1 MINND
6 LINDIKN
13 YNRIVFNNDIN
24 KLLNLNNDKLYFK
37 TNIVDKHIII
47 LIDSFNDILFNI
59 NNINDIVSLFKISNI
74 NKKVNKDNKSINT
87 ISIAP
92 YYLCNNLLN
101 NNCNNSNICYG
112 AKNEMFK
119 NIIQYRLNN
128 YIFFNILEYLI
139 INNYDAI
146 YKKILCNAIKNN
158 KHLIT
163 NIIRI
168 NQQSDIKN
176 NNILKILNDILL
188 HIKKHYNKDIKFYTY
203 TKTKN
208 LNYSIIDKNF
218 IINKSIALIKDPND
232 LKQYKNDTNIF
243 ITIDK
248 SIKFNDIDIDNKYLC
263 KNNCFKC
270 KNCINKNNNITLCYK
285 H

>member
-1 MINND
+1 MNILINNLKKYASDCFYKDLNKLTNINND
-6 LINDIKN
+6 KI
-13 YNRIVFNNDIN
+13 
-24 KLLNLNNDKLYFK
+24 YFK
-37 TNIVDKHIII
+37 EATVKKHITI
-47 LIDSFNDILFNI
+47 LKTSFNDILNSI
-59 NNINDIVSLFKISNI
+59 NNINDIIYLFKISTT

-119 NIIQYRLNN
+119 NIIKYRLNN
-128 YIFFNILEYLI
+128 YIYFNMLEYLLI
-139 INNYDAI
+139 T
-146 YKKILCNAIKNN
+146 NN
-158 KHLIT
+158 KNYKHILNKSIDLNKKLIT

-176 NNILKILNDILL
+176 NNILKILNDMLL
-188 HIKKHYNKDIKFYTY
+188 YIKKHYNKDIKFYTY
-203 TKTKN
+203 SKTKN
-208 LNYSIIDKNF
+208 LNYNILDNNF
-218 IINKSIALIKDPND
+218 IINKSISLIKDPND

-243 ITIDK
+243 ITIDQ
-248 SIKFNDIDIDNKYLC
+248 SIKFKDINIDNKYLC

-270 KNCINKNNNITLCYK
+270 KNCINKNKTVTICYK

>member
-1 MINND
+1 MNILINNLKKYASDCFYKDLNKLTNINND
-6 LINDIKN
+6 KI
-13 YNRIVFNNDIN
+13 
-24 KLLNLNNDKLYFK
+24 YFK
-37 TNIVDKHIII
+37 EATVKKHITI
-47 LIDSFNDILFNI
+47 LKTSFNDILNSI
-59 NNINDIVSLFKISNI
+59 NNINDIIYLFKISTT

-101 NNCNNSNICYG
+101 NNCNNSQICYG

-119 NIIQYRLNN
+119 NIIKYRLNN
-128 YIFFNILEYLI
+128 YIYFNMLEYLLI
-139 INNYDAI
+139 T
-146 YKKILCNAIKNN
+146 NN
-158 KHLIT
+158 KNYKHILNKSIDLNKKLIT

-176 NNILKILNDILL
+176 NNILKILNDMLL
-188 HIKKHYNKDIKFYTY
+188 YIKKHYNKDIKFYTY
-203 TKTKN
+203 SKTKN
-208 LNYSIIDKNF
+208 LNYNILDNNF
-218 IINKSIALIKDPND
+218 IINKSISLIKDPND

-248 SIKFNDIDIDNKYLC
+248 SIKFKDINIDNKYLC

-270 KNCINKNNNITLCYK
+270 KNCINKNKTVTICYK

>member
-1 MINND
+1 MDTLINNLKKYASDCFYKDLNKLTNINND
-6 LINDIKN
+6 KI
-13 YNRIVFNNDIN
+13 
-24 KLLNLNNDKLYFK
+24 YFK
-37 TNIVDKHIII
+37 EATVKKHITI
-47 LIDSFNDILFNI
+47 LKTSFNDILNSI
-59 NNINDIVSLFKISNI
+59 NNINDIIYLFKISTT

-119 NIIQYRLNN
+119 NIIKYRLNN
-128 YIFFNILEYLI
+128 YIYFNMLEYLI
-139 INNYDAI
+139 IT
-146 YKKILCNAIKNN
+146 NN
-158 KHLIT
+158 KNYKHILNKSIDLNKKLIT

-176 NNILKILNDILL
+176 NNILKILNDMLL
-188 HIKKHYNKDIKFYTY
+188 YIKKHYNKDIKFYTY
-203 TKTKN
+203 SKTKN
-208 LNYSIIDKNF
+208 LNYNILDDNF
-218 IINKSIALIKDPND
+218 IINKSISLIKDPND

-243 ITIDK
+243 ISIAK
-248 SIKFNDIDIDNKYLC
+248 SIKFKDINIDNKYLC

-270 KNCINKNNNITLCYK
+270 KNCINKNKTVTICYK

>member
-1 MINND
+1 MDTLINNLKKYASDCFYKDLNKLTNINND
-6 LINDIKN
+6 KI
-13 YNRIVFNNDIN
+13 
-24 KLLNLNNDKLYFK
+24 YFK
-37 TNIVDKHIII
+37 EATVKKHITI
-47 LIDSFNDILFNI
+47 LKTSFNDILNSI
-59 NNINDIVSLFKISNI
+59 NNINDIIYLFKISTT

-119 NIIQYRLNN
+119 NIIKYRLNN
-128 YIFFNILEYLI
+128 YIYFNMLEYLI
-139 INNYDAI
+139 IT
-146 YKKILCNAIKNN
+146 NN
-158 KHLIT
+158 KNYKHILNKSIDLNKKLIT

-176 NNILKILNDILL
+176 NNILKILNDMLL
-188 HIKKHYNKDIKFYTY
+188 YIKKHYNKDIKFYTY
-203 TKTKN
+203 SKTKN
-208 LNYSIIDKNF
+208 LNYNILDNNF
-218 IINKSIALIKDPND
+218 IINKSISLIKDPND

-243 ITIDK
+243 ISIDK
-248 SIKFNDIDIDNKYLC
+248 SIKFKDINIDNKYLC

-270 KNCINKNNNITLCYK
+270 KNCINKNKTVTICYK

>member
-1 MINND
+1 MNILINNLKKYASDCFYKDLNKLTNINND
-6 LINDIKN
+6 KI
-13 YNRIVFNNDIN
+13 
-24 KLLNLNNDKLYFK
+24 YFK
-37 TNIVDKHIII
+37 EATVKKHITI
-47 LIDSFNDILFNI
+47 LKTSFNDILNSI
-59 NNINDIVSLFKISNI
+59 NNINDIIYLFKISTT

-119 NIIQYRLNN
+119 NIIKYRLNN
-128 YIFFNILEYLI
+128 YIYFHMLEYLI
-139 INNYDAI
+139 IT
-146 YKKILCNAIKNN
+146 NN
-158 KHLIT
+158 KNYKHILNKSIDLNKKLIT

-176 NNILKILNDILL
+176 NNILKILNDMLL
-188 HIKKHYNKDIKFYTY
+188 YIKKHYNKDIKFYTY
-203 TKTKN
+203 SKTKN
-208 LNYSIIDKNF
+208 LNYNILDNNF
-218 IINKSIALIKDPND
+218 IINKSISLIKDPND

-248 SIKFNDIDIDNKYLC
+248 SIKFKDINIDNKYLC

-270 KNCINKNNNITLCYK
+270 KNCINKNKTVTICYK

>member
-1 MINND
+1 MDTLINNLKKYASDCFYKDLNKLTNINND
-6 LINDIKN
+6 KI
-13 YNRIVFNNDIN
+13 
-24 KLLNLNNDKLYFK
+24 YFK
-37 TNIVDKHIII
+37 EATVKKHITI
-47 LIDSFNDILFNI
+47 LKTSFNDILNSI
-59 NNINDIVSLFKISNI
+59 NNINDIIYLFKISTT

-119 NIIQYRLNN
+119 NIIKYRLNN
-128 YIFFNILEYLI
+128 YIYFNMLEYLI
-139 INNYDAI
+139 IT
-146 YKKILCNAIKNN
+146 NN
-158 KHLIT
+158 KNYKHILNKSIDLNKKLIT

-176 NNILKILNDILL
+176 NNILKILNDMLL
-188 HIKKHYNKDIKFYTY
+188 YIKKHYNKDIKFYTY
-203 TKTKN
+203 SKTKN
-208 LNYSIIDKNF
+208 LNYNILDNNF
-218 IINKSIALIKDPND
+218 IINKSISLIKDPND

-248 SIKFNDIDIDNKYLC
+248 SIKFKDINIDNKYLC

-270 KNCINKNNNITLCYK
+270 KNCINKNKTVTICYK

>member
-1 MINND
+1 MDTLINNLKKYASDCFYKDLNKLTNINND
-6 LINDIKN
+6 KI
-13 YNRIVFNNDIN
+13 
-24 KLLNLNNDKLYFK
+24 YFK
-37 TNIVDKHIII
+37 EATVKKHITI
-47 LIDSFNDILFNI
+47 LKTSFNDILNSI
-59 NNINDIVSLFKISNI
+59 NNINDIIYLFKISTT

-119 NIIQYRLNN
+119 NIIKYRLNN
-128 YIFFNILEYLI
+128 YIYFNMLEYLI
-139 INNYDAI
+139 IT
-146 YKKILCNAIKNN
+146 NN
-158 KHLIT
+158 KNYKHILNKSIDLNKKLIT

-176 NNILKILNDILL
+176 NNILKILNDMLL
-188 HIKKHYNKDIKFYTY
+188 YIKKHYNKDIKFYTY
-203 TKTKN
+203 SKTKN
-208 LNYSIIDKNF
+208 LNYNILDNNF
-218 IINKSIALIKDPND
+218 IINKSISLIKDPND

-248 SIKFNDIDIDNKYLC
+248 SIKFKDINIDNKYLC
-263 KNNCFKC
+263 KDNCFKC
-270 KNCINKNNNITLCYK
+270 KNCINKNKTVTICYK

>member
-1 MINND
+1 MNTLINNLKKYASDCFHKD
-6 LINDIKN
+6 L
-13 YNRIVFNNDIN
+13 N
-24 KLLNLNNDKLYFK
+24 KLTNINNDKLYFK
-37 TNIVDKHIII
+37 DTTTKKHITI
-47 LIDSFNDILFNI
+47 LKTSFNDILNSI
-59 NNINDIVSLFKISNI
+59 NNINDIIYLFKISTT

-87 ISIAP
+87 ISTAP

-112 AKNEMFK
+112 AKNERFK
-119 NIIQYRLNN
+119 NIIKYRLNN
-128 YIFFNILEYLI
+128 YIYFNMLEYLI
-139 INNYDAI
+139 IT
-146 YKKILCNAIKNN
+146 NN
-158 KHLIT
+158 KNYKHILNKSIDLNKKLIT
-163 NIIRI
+163 KIIRI

-176 NNILKILNDILL
+176 NNILKILNDMLL
-188 HIKKHYNKDIKFYTY
+188 YIKKHYNKDIKFYTY

-208 LNYSIIDKNF
+208 LNYNILDNNF
-218 IINKSIALIKDPND
+218 ILNKSIALIKDPND

-248 SIKFNDIDIDNKYLC
+248 SIKFKDINIDNKYLC

-270 KNCINKNNNITLCYK
+270 KNCINKNKTVTICYK

>member
-1 MINND
+1 MNILINNLKKYASDCFYKDLNKLTNINND
-6 LINDIKN
+6 KI
-13 YNRIVFNNDIN
+13 
-24 KLLNLNNDKLYFK
+24 YFK
-37 TNIVDKHIII
+37 EATVKKHITI
-47 LIDSFNDILFNI
+47 LKTSFNDILNSI
-59 NNINDIVSLFKISNI
+59 NNINDIIYLFKISTT

-119 NIIQYRLNN
+119 NIIKYRLNN
-128 YIFFNILEYLI
+128 YIYFNMLEYLI
-139 INNYDAI
+139 IT
-146 YKKILCNAIKNN
+146 NN
-158 KHLIT
+158 KNYKHILNKSIDLNKKLIT

-176 NNILKILNDILL
+176 NNILKILNDMLL
-188 HIKKHYNKDIKFYTY
+188 YIKKHYNKDIKFYTY
-203 TKTKN
+203 SKTKN
-208 LNYSIIDKNF
+208 LNYNILDNNF
-218 IINKSIALIKDPND
+218 IINKSISLIKDPND

-243 ITIDK
+243 ITIDQ
-248 SIKFNDIDIDNKYLC
+248 SIKFKDINIDNKYLC

-270 KNCINKNNNITLCYK
+270 KNCINKNKTVTICYK

>member
-1 MINND
+1 MDTLINNLKKYASDCFYKD
-6 LINDIKN
+6 L
-13 YNRIVFNNDIN
+13 N
-24 KLLNLNNDKLYFK
+24 KLTNINNNEIYFK
-37 TNIVDKHIII
+37 EATVKKHITI
-47 LIDSFNDILFNI
+47 LKTSFNDILNSI
-59 NNINDIVSLFKISNI
+59 NNINDIIYLFKISTT

-119 NIIQYRLNN
+119 NIIKYRLNN
-128 YIFFNILEYLI
+128 YIYFNMLEYLI
-139 INNYDAI
+139 IT
-146 YKKILCNAIKNN
+146 NN
-158 KHLIT
+158 KNYKHILNKSIDLNKKLIT

-176 NNILKILNDILL
+176 NNILKILNDMLL
-188 HIKKHYNKDIKFYTY
+188 YIKKHYNKDIKFYTY
-203 TKTKN
+203 SKTKN
-208 LNYSIIDKNF
+208 LNYNILDNNF
-218 IINKSIALIKDPND
+218 IINKSISLIKDPND

-243 ITIDK
+243 ITIDQ
-248 SIKFNDIDIDNKYLC
+248 SIKFKDINIDNKYLC

-270 KNCINKNNNITLCYK
+270 KNCINKNKTVTICYK

>member
-1 MINND
+1 MDTLINNLKKYASD
-6 LINDIKN
+6 CFYKDVNKLTN
-13 YNRIVFNNDIN
+13 IN
-24 KLLNLNNDKLYFK
+24 KDKIYFK
-37 TNIVDKHIII
+37 EATVKKHITI
-47 LIDSFNDILFNI
+47 LKTSFNDILNSI
-59 NNINDIVSLFKISNI
+59 NNINDIIYLFKISTT

-119 NIIQYRLNN
+119 NIIKYRLNN
-128 YIFFNILEYLI
+128 YIYFNMLEYLI
-139 INNYDAI
+139 IT
-146 YKKILCNAIKNN
+146 NN
-158 KHLIT
+158 KNYKHILNKSIDLNKKLIT

-176 NNILKILNDILL
+176 NNILKILNDMLL
-188 HIKKHYNKDIKFYTY
+188 YIKKHYNKDIKFYTY
-203 TKTKN
+203 SKTKN
-208 LNYSIIDKNF
+208 LNYNILDNNF
-218 IINKSIALIKDPND
+218 IINKSISLIKDPND

-248 SIKFNDIDIDNKYLC
+248 SIKFKDINIDNKYLC

-270 KNCINKNNNITLCYK
+270 KNCINKNKTVTICYK

>member
-1 MINND
+1 MNILINNLKKYASDCFYKDLNKLTNINND
-6 LINDIKN
+6 KI
-13 YNRIVFNNDIN
+13 
-24 KLLNLNNDKLYFK
+24 YFK
-37 TNIVDKHIII
+37 EATVKKHITI
-47 LIDSFNDILFNI
+47 LKTSFNDILNSI
-59 NNINDIVSLFKISNI
+59 NNINDIIYLFKISTT

-119 NIIQYRLNN
+119 NIIKYRLNN
-128 YIFFNILEYLI
+128 YIYFNMLEYLI
-139 INNYDAI
+139 IT
-146 YKKILCNAIKNN
+146 NN
-158 KHLIT
+158 KNYKHILNKSIDLNKKLIT

-176 NNILKILNDILL
+176 NNILKILNDMLL
-188 HIKKHYNKDIKFYTY
+188 YIKKHYNKDIKFYTY
-203 TKTKN
+203 SKTKN
-208 LNYSIIDKNF
+208 LNYNILDNNF
-218 IINKSIALIKDPND
+218 IINKSISLIKDPND

-248 SIKFNDIDIDNKYLC
+248 SIKFKDINIDNKYLC

-270 KNCINKNNNITLCYK
+270 KNCINKNKTVTICYK

>member
-1 MINND
+1 MDTLINNLKKYASD
-6 LINDIKN
+6 CFYKD
-13 YNRIVFNNDIN
+13 VN
-24 KLLNLNNDKLYFK
+24 KLTNINNNEIYFK
-37 TNIVDKHIII
+37 EATVKKHITI
-47 LIDSFNDILFNI
+47 LKTSFNDILNSI
-59 NNINDIVSLFKISNI
+59 NNINDIIYLFKISTT

-119 NIIQYRLNN
+119 NIIKYRLNN
-128 YIFFNILEYLI
+128 YIYFNMLEYLI
-139 INNYDAI
+139 IT
-146 YKKILCNAIKNN
+146 NN
-158 KHLIT
+158 KNYKHILNKSIDLNKKLIT
-163 NIIRI
+163 DIIRI

-176 NNILKILNDILL
+176 NNILKILNDMLL
-188 HIKKHYNKDIKFYTY
+188 YIKKHYNKDIKFYTY
-203 TKTKN
+203 SKTKN
-208 LNYSIIDKNF
+208 LNYNILDNNF
-218 IINKSIALIKDPND
+218 IINKSISLIKDPND

-248 SIKFNDIDIDNKYLC
+248 SIKFKDINIDNKYLC

-270 KNCINKNNNITLCYK
+270 KNCINKNKTVTICYK